1 MGRPTHA
8 ARSRALSAP
17 STAVACGRPRRGA
30 VAALVPR
37 WSHGDDHLPGGR
49 VTRALPPPAKG
60 HGRGAWCKRRNR
72 TAGGHGGRTYPAN
85 QHRVCIHTLS
95 CVRRLTML
103 VPIGTAF
110 GYGTRTHTL
119 SRTLPGRE
127 ASRCAVRPQSAAQ
140 KRATDATRGRL
151 ARSRWPI
158 RPLAEV
164 DSTRAPGESTCREWR
179 VGEFQGA
186 TRLHT
191 LGRVGGRA
199 VDSLTRLDPPPLAS
213 RPQPRSTRRREWAP
227 AEGESTARH

>member
-1 MGRPTHA
+1 M
-8 ARSRALSAP
+8 
-17 STAVACGRPRRGA
+17 
-30 VAALVPR
+30 PR
-37 WSHGDDHLPGGR
+37 WSHDDDHLPGGR

-60 HGRGAWCKRRNR
+60 HGRGGAWCKRRNR
-72 TAGGHGGRTYPAN
+72 TAGGRWGPRTYPAN

-140 KRATDATRGRL
+140 KRAPRTRLEATRAL
-151 ARSRWPI
+151 SWTS
-158 RPLAEV
+158 RPLVQVSGPLGGRV
-164 DSTRAPGESTCREWR
+164 DRARGEWTSREWR

-186 TRLHT
+186 TRRHT
-191 LGRVGGRA
+191 HGRVAGRA
-199 VDSLTRLDPPPLAS
+199 VHSLTPLAPPLFGEAPS
-213 RPQPRSTRRREWAP
+213 AGVDSPPRVGPRRGRVDRSPLPCAP
-227 AEGESTARH
+227 PLPLRALPTA